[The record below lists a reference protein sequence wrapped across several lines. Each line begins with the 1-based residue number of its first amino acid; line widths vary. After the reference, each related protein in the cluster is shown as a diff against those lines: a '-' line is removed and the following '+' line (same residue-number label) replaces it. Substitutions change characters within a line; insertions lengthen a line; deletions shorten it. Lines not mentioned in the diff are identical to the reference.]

1 MSFSIGNK
9 IELIK
14 LEDVI
19 KNNEN
24 KNVYISKIYDI
35 LSQDSIQ
42 IAMPIFNG
50 KIVPL
55 PVNEKFSACL
65 YTEKGLLQCNVL
77 ITSRYK
83 SGNLFFL
90 EVLLLG
96 ELKKVQRREY
106 YRYSCVLDARI
117 REVSDREFLTG
128 QPESVTGDPNQPVE
142 ILWDNVKILDI
153 SGGGAKI
160 ASKKHIERNSTIK
173 ITFILMIVDEVAV
186 FDLYARILASNLMR
200 GRDDL
205 YEQRMEFMKIAQEER
220 DKIIR
225 FIFESE
231 RVARAKE
238 IGLK

>member
-55 PVNEKFSACL
+55 PVNEKFSACF

-117 REVSDREFLTG
+117 REVSDREF
-128 QPESVTGDPNQPVE
+128 
-142 ILWDNVKILDI
+142 
-153 SGGGAKI
+153 
-160 ASKKHIERNSTIK
+160 
-173 ITFILMIVDEVAV
+173 
-186 FDLYARILASNLMR
+186 
-200 GRDDL
+200 
-205 YEQRMEFMKIAQEER
+205 
-220 DKIIR
+220 
-225 FIFESE
+225 
-231 RVARAKE
+231 
-238 IGLK
+238 